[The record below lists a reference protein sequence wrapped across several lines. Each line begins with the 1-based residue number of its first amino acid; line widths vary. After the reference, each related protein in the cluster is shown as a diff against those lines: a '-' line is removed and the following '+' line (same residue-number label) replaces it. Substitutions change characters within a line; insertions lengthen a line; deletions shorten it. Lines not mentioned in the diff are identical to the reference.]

1 MINIIKTEII
11 NIKITSMG
19 IFDYYK
25 SLPGYK
31 AKQEFR
37 KKVMERCDISYP
49 SFQMKVHNDSWT
61 KLEREAVE
69 RIITESHVGKNG
81 TL

>member
-1 MINIIKTEII
+1 M
-11 NIKITSMG
+11 S

-31 AKQEFR
+31 GKQEFR
-37 KKVMERCDISYP
+37 KKVIEKCDISYP
-49 SFQMKVHNDSWT
+49 TFQMKVRTDGWT

-69 RIITESHVGKNG
+69 QIIQNDSAAKA
-81 TL
+81 

>member
-1 MINIIKTEII
+1 
-11 NIKITSMG
+11 MG

-37 KKVMERCDISYP
+37 KKVMEKCDISYP
-49 SFQMKVHNDSWT
+49 TFQMKVHNDGWN

-69 RIITESHVGKNG
+69 QIIADSHADKN
-81 TL
+81 

>member
-1 MINIIKTEII
+1 M
-11 NIKITSMG
+11 S

-25 SLPGYK
+25 GLPGYK
-31 AKQEFR
+31 KKQEFR

-49 SFQMKVHNDSWT
+49 TFQTKVHNDTWT

-69 RIITESHVGKNG
+69 QIVIEDNDNKN
-81 TL
+81 

>member
-1 MINIIKTEII
+1 
-11 NIKITSMG
+11 MG

-31 AKQEFR
+31 GKQEFR

-49 SFQMKVHNDSWT
+49 SFQLKVRNNSWT

-69 RIITESHVGKNG
+69 RIIKEDNADKA
-81 TL
+81 

>member
-1 MINIIKTEII
+1 
-11 NIKITSMG
+11 MG
-19 IFDYYK
+19 IFDYYN

-31 AKQEFR
+31 GKQEFR

-49 SFQMKVHNDSWT
+49 TFQLKVHNDGWT

-69 RIITESHVGKNG
+69 HIIAESNANKN
-81 TL
+81 

>member
-1 MINIIKTEII
+1 MINIII
-11 NIKITSMG
+11 NRLLTPKNTIMS

-25 SLPGYK
+25 SLSGYK
-31 AKQEFR
+31 RKQEFR

-49 SFQMKVHNDSWT
+49 TFQLKVHNDSWT

-69 RIITESHVGKNG
+69 RIIQEDNVDKA
-81 TL
+81 